1 LKPYA
6 SSDLE
11 SINRKFMKLKS
22 ANPPLNFW
30 QRYSLFVLWLGMAL
44 SAAGL
49 VAGFVSGVW
58 FPIPGGLIVGGI
70 VLIGLWLVGQA
81 TMTQG
86 FWTRRST
93 EVGTNA
99 IVATTSTLVILALIN
114 FLATRYPLRFDF
126 TENQQLTL
134 APQSQQVAQ
143 TLRQPAKVWV
153 FERDKKPADVTLL
166 EDFQRLSS
174 GTFSF
179 EYVDVQAQPALA
191 RKFEVKNYAD
201 VYLESGERRQLLQ
214 NVANERLS
222 EVKLTNALAQLSL
235 QDTPVAY
242 FLQGHGEKSL
252 EMGQKGAIAQAVT
265 GLTDRGYKV
274 LPLNLTGQA
283 VIPDDAKV
291 AIVASPNGKL
301 FEAEVT
307 ALSKFLNQGGGVLIA
322 LEPNLDPGLKPLFDE
337 WGIVTDNR
345 IAIDPERWVEGLGP
359 VAPLVID
366 YGDHPIVSGFGQNYT
381 VYPAVRS
388 FEIKQI
394 EGVKATPL
402 LRTSDK
408 SWAEGNLQEAPKWKF
423 DAAGDRKGP
432 LILGIAL
439 SRTATPEPP
448 PSTLQIPP
456 QTTPETGPQSTSQST
471 SQSNENTTPDAGSG
485 TPQPAN
491 PTPAPST
498 ATKPPKESRLV
509 VFGDADF
516 FSDGFFQQVPL
527 NGDLFLNSVSWL
539 SQENDSILS
548 IRPKEPQNRTLKVT
562 PHQAR
567 VLMTVVA
574 VVPVMGLA
582 ASALLWWSRR

>member
-1 LKPYA
+1 
-6 SSDLE
+6 
-11 SINRKFMKLKS
+11 MKLKS
-22 ANPPLNFW
+22 ANASLLNFW
-30 QRYSLFVLWLGMAL
+30 QRYGLFLLWLGMAL
-44 SAAGL
+44 SVAGL
-49 VAGFVSGVW
+49 VAGFVAGIW

-81 TMTQG
+81 TTTQG

-99 IVATTSTLVILALIN
+99 IVATLSTLVILALIN
-114 FLATRYPLRFDF
+114 FLATRYPLRFDL

-153 FERDKKPADVTLL
+153 FDRDKKPADVTLL
-166 EDFQRLSS
+166 EDFQRFSS
-174 GTFSF
+174 GAFSF
-179 EYVDVQAQPALA
+179 EYVDVEAQPALT

-242 FLQGHGEKSL
+242 FLQGHGEKPL
-252 EMGQKGAIAQAVT
+252 EAGEKGAIVQAVK

-283 VIPDDAKV
+283 AIPDDAKV
-291 AIVASPNGKL
+291 VVVAGPNGKL
-301 FEAEVT
+301 FEAEVA
-307 ALSKFLNQGGGVLIA
+307 ALSTFLNKGGGVLIA

-359 VAPLVID
+359 VAPLVVD

-381 VYPAVRS
+381 VYPAARS
-388 FEIKQI
+388 FEVQEID
-394 EGVKATPL
+394 GGRATPL

-408 SWAEGNLQEAPKWKF
+408 SWAEINLQEAPKWKF
-423 DAAGDRKGP
+423 DATGDRKGP
-432 LILGIAL
+432 LTLGVAL

-448 PSTLQIPP
+448 NATPQIPP
-456 QTTPETGPQSTSQST
+456 QTTPQPI
-471 SQSNENTTPDAGSG
+471 ENKSPDAVSS

-491 PTPAPST
+491 PGDSSANPTSTPSPALPTPSPLPST
-498 ATKPPKESRLV
+498 ATKLPKESRLV